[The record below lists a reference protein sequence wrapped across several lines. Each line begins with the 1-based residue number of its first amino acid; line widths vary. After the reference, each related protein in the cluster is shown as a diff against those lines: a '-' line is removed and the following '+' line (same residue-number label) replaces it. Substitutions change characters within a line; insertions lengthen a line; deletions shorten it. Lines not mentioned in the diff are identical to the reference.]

1 MSMLKDAGTYGRVMA
16 WIGATGLA
24 WGAIAFVPSPLG
36 LFAMFDAPQKLEI
49 RKHPPLRLQ
58 SMPALATYEEI
69 VNRPLFNPDRVPDPV
84 APAVPGAGTPAGG
97 SSLGDISQFRL
108 VGIAGDS
115 VTRLALVQ
123 KSGGSLMTLKPGDSL
138 DGWTVTEISAKG
150 VAISGGGRREFLTI
164 PRASNNAKTP

>member
-1 MSMLKDAGTYGRVMA
+1 MTMLKDAGTYGRVMA
-16 WIGATGLA
+16 WIGAAGLG
-24 WGAIAFVPSPLG
+24 WGVIAFIPSPLG
-36 LFAMFDAPQKLEI
+36 LLDAFDAPQKLDI
-49 RKHPPLRLQ
+49 KKHPPLRLQ
-58 SMPALATYEEI
+58 AMPALATYEEI

-84 APAVPGAGTPAGG
+84 VAATPGAGPSAGG

-138 DGWTVTEISAKG
+138 DGWTITDISAKG

-164 PRASNNAKTP
+164 PRAPNNAKTP